1 MGGMKV
7 DKFYDY
13 VVKYTIESDF
23 INTKV
28 LSADT
33 IQSKVGPDEISF
45 SYIES
50 ILESIL
56 NLKEGTYIV
65 VQKVFLVEE

>member
-1 MGGMKV
+1 M